1 MSIKLEYIHNTK
13 DSKIWQIDRKGKIIT
28 IKFGKPD
35 SNLNEKIITFKSDDY
50 AKSEFD
56 KRVSEKIKKGYT
68 EMSKTQKSNKKTIDK
83 TSRDKTPSVKKNSNK
98 KQTEKHN
105 DKKNIKSQLGS
116 ITVNTNNSFI
126 DFLKEIGDVVGT
138 VMDKLWQS
146 REKKLSDVDAEA
158 WYKNYENT
166 ISIFYNKKYKKIDK
180 KIESFQNKN
189 ILPLLKSGVIVKHIN
204 NKVKENLLKSINL
217 FSENKTA
224 DYHPG
229 SDNKVLDI
237 VHPSLYPLINENIKK
252 GKNKV
257 NKKVNK
263 LDFWNRTYE
272 NSKYQWLP
280 SEFKIDANGECKI
293 TSYINNLP
301 ISETDIYENIES
313 LFKIVLPYFED
324 VWSFSNTF
332 KLYTG
337 EDWFLAPKK
346 NIQFKKIELKN
357 RTLQVIT
364 KIVKITLDNQELA
377 GDWHIAGMSHENIVA
392 TASYTLQQDNNFNA
406 ELYFKR
412 MYLLNEVQDIV
423 GDMPENP
430 PVELSNLLHN
440 TLVPLGKVKINDG
453 TLVVFPN
460 SHIHKINMKSN
471 DISHR
476 TIIVFWL
483 INPEIRIPSTK
494 DIPQQDYSLQQAHKE
509 RLELMKERTYH
520 KQTLN
525 QRELNLFE
533 H

>member
-1 MSIKLEYIHNTK
+1 MYKLR
-13 DSKIWQIDRKGKIIT
+13 Q
-28 IKFGKPD
+28 
-35 SNLNEKIITFKSDDY
+35 
-50 AKSEFD
+50 
-56 KRVSEKIKKGYT
+56 SEKFTKLNG
-68 EMSKTQKSNKKTIDK
+68 KTYDTDNDDEWDSLKNLYYNETL
-83 TSRDKTPSVKKNSNK
+83 SV
-98 KQTEKHN
+98 
-105 DKKNIKSQLGS
+105 
-116 ITVNTNNSFI
+116 
-126 DFLKEIGDVVGT
+126 
-138 VMDKLWQS
+138 
-146 REKKLSDVDAEA
+146 
-158 WYKNYENT
+158 
-166 ISIFYNKKYKKIDK
+166 FYNKKYKNIDT

-189 ILPLLKSGVIVKHIN
+189 ILPVLKSGVIIKHIN
-204 NKVKENLLKSINL
+204 TKVKENLLKSINI
-217 FSENKTA
+217 FSENKPA

-252 GKNKV
+252 VNTKVNKLDIWSRAYKIQKLRF

-280 SEFKIDANGECKI
+280 SEFKIDADGGCKI

-324 VWSFSNTF
+324 VWSFSNIF
-332 KLYTG
+332 PLYNDE
-337 EDWFLAPKK
+337 EDVFDIPKK

-377 GDWHIAGMSHENIVA
+377 GAWHVEGMSHENIVA
-392 TASYTLQQDNNFNA
+392 TASYTLQQDSNFNA

-423 GDMPENP
+423 SNMPQDP
-430 PVELSNLLHN
+430 STELDKLLHN

-471 DISHR
+471 TISHR

-483 INPEIRIPSTK
+483 INPEIRIQSTK
-494 DIPQQDYSLQQAHKE
+494 DIPQQDYSLQKAHNE

-520 KQTLN
+520 KQTFN
-525 QRELNLFE
+525 QRDLNLCE